1 MTPGVWSIL
10 RRDGGWVDDAAQVKV
25 DHLPT
30 VNVVDGAHD
39 STERQDV
46 KFDVDAR
53 FKHIQVVPMLD
64 QGKSSNEIV
73 QVHMC
78 VHIQTTCIMQ

>member
-39 STERQDV
+39 STERQDM

-73 QVHMC
+73 QAHEH
-78 VHIQTTCIMQ
+78 VHIQTIMQ